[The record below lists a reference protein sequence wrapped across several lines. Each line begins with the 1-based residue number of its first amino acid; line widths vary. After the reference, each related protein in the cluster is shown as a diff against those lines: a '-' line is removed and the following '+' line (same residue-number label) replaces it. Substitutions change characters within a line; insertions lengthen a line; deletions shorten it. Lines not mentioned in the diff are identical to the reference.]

1 MLLLKQL
8 FAFPMFFTVV
18 WLAWVLGHQRG
29 IDAMAMLFLGLVL
42 IAISAWLWGR
52 TQAHLAHSRT
62 QKMRQVGIA
71 LLFFVLGLALAWP
84 YGQANPTEVAPLLS
98 EPTSVS
104 VESGRPATDSSV
116 RQLLSNEKLKSGV
129 WLPYSET
136 LLNEARHQGH
146 PVFVDFTAAWC
157 LSCQVN
163 KRATLHANSVMEA
176 FKQQNVITI
185 EADWT
190 NGDPIITEALARLHR
205 NAVPVYVVYP
215 ANGGA
220 PELLP
225 EVLTPS
231 LVIQALNR
239 AAQKDTPKQ

>member
-1 MLLLKQL
+1 MHSQQNQIPDLLQNQIQSRAQL
-8 FAFPMFFTVV
+8 GSEFT
-18 WLAWVLGHQRG
+18 
-29 IDAMAMLFLGLVL
+29 
-42 IAISAWLWGR
+42 
-52 TQAHLAHSRT
+52 
-62 QKMRQVGIA
+62 
-71 LLFFVLGLALAWP
+71 
-84 YGQANPTEVAPLLS
+84 TEKPK
-98 EPTSVS
+98 T
-104 VESGRPATDSSV
+104 G
-116 RQLLSNEKLKSGV
+116 EKIQTGV
-129 WLPYSET
+129 WLPYSER
-136 LLNEARHQGH
+136 LLNESRLQGQ

-163 KRATLHANSVMEA
+163 KRATLHANSVVEA

-239 AAQKDTPKQ
+239 AAQKDTPK